1 MTFCLW
7 LIVDVQ
13 TWIMAYGACWEPAMA
28 QYNLSV
34 DLINKPSVDPS
45 RPVAWWDKIRLLLH
59 GRLTMSV
66 QQMSWLYHA
75 SFDPYNTT
83 ELMDWS
89 WTDLILDWTNGE
101 NSKLSIF
108 IVWYY
113 MLICIFLVHS
123 STKFYILHLMLYSS
137 KNNTKTTNY
146 HWEWTGRKLLTCS
159 RHYFHRSSS
168 FSRWLGKHLTLFNIQ
183 IIVQGLLKCEVHCQ
197 SVWFLS

>member
-1 MTFCLW
+1 
-7 LIVDVQ
+7 
-13 TWIMAYGACWEPAMA
+13 MAYGACWEPAMA

-108 IVWYY
+108 IV
-113 MLICIFLVHS
+113 
-123 STKFYILHLMLYSS
+123 
-137 KNNTKTTNY
+137 
-146 HWEWTGRKLLTCS
+146 
-159 RHYFHRSSS
+159 
-168 FSRWLGKHLTLFNIQ
+168 
-183 IIVQGLLKCEVHCQ
+183 
-197 SVWFLS
+197 